1 MSKCI
6 THRNIQ
12 ISGYFTTYSILKFQF
27 CIFLKDLTKLEWDYF
42 NPVFVLLYSFQWI
55 INPFNEIHLSLAYKW
70 HRTFYAHSPINL
82 ILHNPFSWPVEI
94 HVMPTEIHYVN
105 RSSWI
110 KSIVYQNIITL
121 HWCNTSLIDWVVFKL
136 DKLEVTNLYI
146 TTKNIFYR
154 LRPWVFPLYLLWI
167 LHFYSIMLP
176 TQNVILIF
184 V

>member
-1 MSKCI
+1 M
-6 THRNIQ
+6 
-12 ISGYFTTYSILKFQF
+12 KFQL

-55 INPFNEIHLSLAYKW
+55 INPFNEIHLSLAFKG
-70 HRTFYAHSPINL
+70 HRPFYAHSPINL
-82 ILHNPFSWPVEI
+82 ILHNPFSWPEEI
-94 HVMPTEIHYVN
+94 HVMPTERHYVN

-110 KSIVYQNIITL
+110 KSIVSRNIITL
-121 HWCNTSLIDWVVFKL
+121 YWCNTSRIDWVVFKL

-146 TTKNIFYR
+146 IMIFG
-154 LRPWVFPLYLLWI
+154 LRPWVFPLYMLWI

-176 TQNVILIF
+176 TQDVILIF